1 MEFED
6 KPESNGSLI
15 DENQLD
21 LGAKHQANGKPG
33 ASGKAKLSARQQAN
47 AKCDLPR
54 KSLNRYTWQEIQR
67 HNQKTDQWLVINR
80 KVYNVTA
87 WVDRHPGGRK
97 VLNYYAGED
106 ATRNPGR
113 CDGLRMRRGEGGRE
127 DEGCASRQTMIFQYG
142 PATLKCFSHMVNHQ
156 MTLILVRLTNFRV
169 IECDNENTSL
179 KAAFPKGVRASVR
192 RQKEQQVLDWFS
204 RIQIPSSI
212 TESRKDVF
220 RAMHPDPDIVRLYLK
235 PLLIGEL
242 APEEPNQERNK
253 NSRLVEDFQE
263 LRRTL
268 ETLNMFN
275 ANLGFFFLHLA
286 QILILEA
293 LAWGL
298 SPKWWNYRHFQHHVK
313 TNIYPKDPDI
323 DVGPLFV
330 VGDLQ
335 PVEYGKYR
343 IKFFDYE
350 KQHLIFCLLSPFVT
364 PVYFNLG
371 SIQEM
376 CHRRHWEDIAW
387 AISFYI
393 RYLITFGPFY
403 GIFRTMVLIYLAKF
417 LESVWIAYVTQMSH
431 IPMKISKEE
440 NRDWFSS
447 QVLATC
453 NVEHSFFNDWF
464 TGHLN
469 FQIEHH
475 LFPTMPRHNYHKVA
489 PLVKSLCAKHGLPY
503 ENKPMLKAFG
513 DILRALKK
521 YGALWKEAYCT
532 HPEI

>member
-1 MEFED
+1 MEFEEN
-6 KPESNGSLI
+6 PEGNGSLV

-54 KSLNRYTWQEIQR
+54 KSLNTYTWQEIQR

-80 KVYNVTA
+80 KVYDVTGWA
-87 WVDRHPGGRK
+87 DRHPGGRQ
-97 VLNYYAGED
+97 VLKHYAGED
-106 ATRNPGR
+106 AT
-113 CDGLRMRRGEGGRE
+113 
-127 DEGCASRQTMIFQYG
+127 
-142 PATLKCFSHMVNHQ
+142 
-156 MTLILVRLTNFRV
+156 
-169 IECDNENTSL
+169 
-179 KAAFPKGVRASVR
+179 
-192 RQKEQQVLDWFS
+192 
-204 RIQIPSSI
+204 
-212 TESRKDVF
+212 DVF

-253 NSRLVEDFQE
+253 NSRLVGDFQE

-268 ETLNMFN
+268 ETLNMFS

-293 LAWGL
+293 LAWVIVWHFGSGWLITIFISFLLTVAQVQGL
-298 SPKWWNYRHFQHHVK
+298 FLQHDMGHLSIFKKSKWNRLMQKFVMGHLKGFSSKWWNHRHFQHHVK

-323 DVGPLFV
+323 DTGPLFV
-330 VGDLQ
+330 TWRLTTCRVWQEQNQILRLREAAPDLLPAFPLSHTSIFQ
-335 PVEYGKYR
+335 PGVHSTYVPQKALGGHCLGHQLLYPLFHHIR
-343 IKFFDYE
+343 SFLRNLRN
-350 KQHLIFCLLSPFVT
+350 HGAHIFS
-364 PVYFNLG
+364 
-371 SIQEM
+371 
-376 CHRRHWEDIAW
+376 
-387 AISFYI
+387 
-393 RYLITFGPFY
+393 
-403 GIFRTMVLIYLAKF
+403 
-417 LESVWIAYVTQMSH
+417 QMSH

-503 ENKPMLKAFG
+503 VNKPMLKAFG

>member
-1 MEFED
+1 MEFEE
-6 KPESNGSLI
+6 KPEGSGSRV

-21 LGAKHQANGKPG
+21 LGEKHQANRKPG

-80 KVYNVTA
+80 KIYDVTGWA
-87 WVDRHPGGRK
+87 DRHPGGRQ
-97 VLNYYAGED
+97 VLKHYAGED
-106 ATRNPGR
+106 AT
-113 CDGLRMRRGEGGRE
+113 LL
-127 DEGCASRQTMIFQYG
+127 SYKKKI
-142 PATLKCFSHMVNHQ
+142 
-156 MTLILVRLTNFRV
+156 TNRSV
-169 IECDNENTSL
+169 QNE
-179 KAAFPKGVRASVR
+179 
-192 RQKEQQVLDWFS
+192 
-204 RIQIPSSI
+204 
-212 TESRKDVF
+212 DVF

-235 PLLIGEL
+235 SLLIGEL

-298 SPKWWNYRHFQHHVK
+298 SAKWWNNRHFQHHVK

-323 DVGPLFV
+323 DTGPFFV
-330 VGDLQ
+330 IGDLQ
-335 PVEYGKYR
+335 PVEYGKNR

-350 KQHLIFCLLSPFVT
+350 KQHLIFCLVSPFLIA
-364 PVYFNLG
+364 VYFNLE
-371 SIQEM
+371 SILHM
-376 CHRRHWEDIAW
+376 CRRRHWEDIAW

-393 RYLITFGPFY
+393 RNFITFGPFY
-403 GIFRTMVLIYLAKF
+403 GIFRTMVLIYSAKF
-417 LESVWIAYVTQMSH
+417 LESVWITYVTQMSH

-503 ENKPMLKAFG
+503 VKKPMLKAFG